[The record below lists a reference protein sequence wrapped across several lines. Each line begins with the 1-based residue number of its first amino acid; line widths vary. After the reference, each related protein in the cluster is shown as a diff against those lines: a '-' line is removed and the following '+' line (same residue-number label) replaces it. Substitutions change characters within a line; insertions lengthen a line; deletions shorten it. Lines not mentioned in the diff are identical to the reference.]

1 MRPLILL
8 FLLPALASCA
18 SKSSRLVV
26 LDEAHHNVHT
36 MDGRYRPFAELIVA
50 DGYIVMPNSH
60 PFTREKLNGVGLLVI
75 ANARGA
81 GQEVPLAERG
91 RPAFTEAE
99 ADAVRDWV
107 QDGGALL
114 LVTDHYPIGGANQRL
129 AGRFGVEMSD
139 GWTEDPEHRHTA
151 PQEIVFSREDGLLAE
166 HPVTRE
172 VERVVT
178 FGGQSLQGPPESVAL
193 LRLSPSAMDRLS
205 DGRRVPA
212 AGRSQGIA
220 LNFGRG
226 RVVVLADA
234 AMLTSQTSE
243 EGTIGI
249 TVPGFDNRR
258 FALNLVGWLTGA
270 LER

>member
-1 MRPLILL
+1 M
-8 FLLPALASCA
+8 
-18 SKSSRLVV
+18 

-36 MDGRYRPFAELIVA
+36 MNGRYRPFVELIA
-50 DGYIVMPNSH
+50 TTGYAVTSNQDPLTKERLKNVDI
-60 PFTREKLNGVGLLVI
+60 LVI

-81 GQEVPLAERG
+81 GQEAPLEERG
-91 RPAFTEAE
+91 RPAFTDAE

-107 QDGGALL
+107 REGGALL
-114 LVTDHYPIGGANQRL
+114 LVTDHYPIGGANQSL
-129 AGRFGVEMSD
+129 AKRFGVEMSD

-166 HPVTRE
+166 HPITRE
-172 VERVVT
+172 VNRVVT
-178 FGGQSLQGPPESVAL
+178 FGGQSLQGPAESVAL
-193 LRLSPSAMDRLS
+193 LRLSPSAMDRLQ
-205 DGRRVPA
+205 DDRRVPA

-258 FALNLVGWLTGA
+258 FTLNLVEWLA
-270 LER
+270 PPPPPRP